1 MIYINRSFKELYQ
14 TFSLSPDSSDDEL
27 RQAYRRILLLN
38 HPDLNPRNIE
48 EATRRTQEIN
58 EAYATL
64 KNYRENPGA
73 FSVDSP
79 NNISVKMDFSIIFE
93 SLIDLKDIARRKDG
107 FQKAFENFQSH
118 PTDTLAA
125 LRLIHASFEAERY
138 KELRELL
145 KHPVLIDASVI
156 LIKLYGNNKAA
167 ITLNRWADQLRQ
179 MNLIEQGLQILED
192 SYSAGVAEE
201 PILDELRS
209 FHYSIAQGYQTE
221 NKNKPEPFIRIKHLS
236 RILDLGFQLDYI
248 YKLLAEAYF
257 EAGDTINALSNLK
270 RAYEINPE
278 LAGAVKISRALGLL
292 PQQEQRSRS
301 KNKKANYVYN
311 HAEQIPHP
319 GQIRIWAR
327 EGSWDKIIAF
337 ADLNLYSRRIIPSAR
352 STIRQI
358 AASLGDCPD
367 TKAKDLICALQGS
380 VYWDVRDA
388 CKASL
393 DRWGKGIKPQLV
405 SEPSTD
411 QHKDIEEI
419 LWNMLVFE
427 TYHPA
432 SDDKY
437 ETVITYLADF
447 TLTSNNPSEVL
458 GSLRKL
464 TRWLEMLGLGEMAQW
479 IRDLIR
485 REAPGTYYVD
495 NHDREN
501 YVQKVQISENLQTK
515 INPILENVKI
525 YAPSKLAQVLASQ
538 MHLKKSNIASGSK
551 KLPEQK
557 SGN

>member
-1 MIYINRSFKELYQ
+1 MTNVNRSSKELYH
-14 TFSLSPDSSDDEL
+14 TFSLSPDCSDDEL
-27 RQAYRRILLLN
+27 RQAYRRLLFIN
-38 HPDLNPRNIE
+38 HPDLNPSNIE

-58 EAYATL
+58 EAYTTL
-64 KNYRENPGA
+64 KDYRENPGT

-79 NNISVKMDFSIIFE
+79 NGISVRVDFSFN
-93 SLIDLKDIARRKDG
+93 LGLQIDLKDIARRKDD
-107 FQKAFENFQSH
+107 FHKAFDNFQNH

-156 LIKLYGNNKAA
+156 LIKLFGNKKAA
-167 ITLNRWADQLRQ
+167 NTLIRWADQLRQ

-192 SYSAGVAEE
+192 SYSAGMTEE

-221 NKNKPEPFIRIKHLS
+221 DKKKPEPSIRIKHLS

-257 EAGDTINALSNLK
+257 ETGDTINALSKLK

-278 LAGAVKISRALGLL
+278 LTGAVKISRALGIL
-292 PQQEQRSRS
+292 PQQEQQSRS
-301 KNKKANYVYN
+301 KSVKVNYVFN
-311 HAEQIPHP
+311 LPEQIPHP
-319 GQIRIWAR
+319 SQIRIWAS

-337 ADLNLYSRRIIPSAR
+337 ADLNLYSPRIIPSAR

-367 TKAKDLICALQGS
+367 TKAKDLLCALQDS

-405 SEPSTD
+405 SEPFTD
-411 QHKDIEEI
+411 QQKDIEEI

-427 TYHPA
+427 AYHPA

-437 ETVITYLADF
+437 ESVITYLANR
-447 TLTSNNPSEVL
+447 TLTSNTPAEVL

-485 REAPGTYYVD
+485 HEAPGTYYVD
-495 NHDREN
+495 SHDREN
-501 YVQKVQISENLQTK
+501 YVQKVQISDNLQAK

-525 YAPSKLAQVLASQ
+525 YASGKLAQVLASQ
-538 MHLKKSNIASGSK
+538 MHIKKSNIPSGNK
-551 KLPEQK
+551 KLPKQK
-557 SGN
+557 LNK

>member
-1 MIYINRSFKELYQ
+1 
-14 TFSLSPDSSDDEL
+14 
-27 RQAYRRILLLN
+27 
-38 HPDLNPRNIE
+38 
-48 EATRRTQEIN
+48 
-58 EAYATL
+58 
-64 KNYRENPGA
+64 
-73 FSVDSP
+73 
-79 NNISVKMDFSIIFE
+79 
-93 SLIDLKDIARRKDG
+93 
-107 FQKAFENFQSH
+107 
-118 PTDTLAA
+118 

-156 LIKLYGNNKAA
+156 LIKLYGIEKAA
-167 ITLNRWADQLRQ
+167 NPLIRWADQLRQ

-192 SYSAGVAEE
+192 SYSAGMAEE

-221 NKNKPEPFIRIKHLS
+221 DKKKPEPSIRIKHLS

-257 EAGDTINALSNLK
+257 EAGDTINALSKLK

-278 LAGAVKISRALGLL
+278 LTGAVKISRALGIL

-301 KNKKANYVYN
+301 KSAKANYVYN
-311 HAEQIPHP
+311 HPEQIPHP
-319 GQIRIWAR
+319 SQIRIWAS

-337 ADLNLYSRRIIPSAR
+337 ADLNSYSPRIIPSAR

-367 TKAKDLICALQGS
+367 TKAKDLICDLQGY

-405 SEPSTD
+405 SEPFTD
-411 QHKDIEEI
+411 QQKDIEEI

-437 ETVITYLADF
+437 ETVITYLADR
-447 TLTSNNPSEVL
+447 TLTSNTPSEVL

-485 REAPGTYYVD
+485 REAPGTNYVD
-495 NHDREN
+495 SHDREN
-501 YVQKVQISENLQTK
+501 YLQKVQISENLQTK
-515 INPILENVKI
+515 INPILDNVKI
-525 YAPSKLAQVLASQ
+525 YASGKLAQVLASQ
-538 MHLKKSNIASGSK
+538 MPLKNSNIPSGYK
-551 KLPEQK
+551 KLPE
-557 SGN
+557 

>member
-1 MIYINRSFKELYQ
+1 MMYVNRSSKELYQ
-14 TFSLSPDSSDDEL
+14 TFSLSPDCSDDEL
-27 RQAYRRILLLN
+27 RQAYRRLLFLN

-58 EAYATL
+58 EAYTTL
-64 KNYRENPGA
+64 KEYRENPGTFA
-73 FSVDSP
+73 VDSP
-79 NNISVKMDFSIIFE
+79 NGISVRVGFSFN
-93 SLIDLKDIARRKDG
+93 LGLQIDLKDIARRKDD
-107 FQKAFENFQSH
+107 FHKAFDNFRNH

-156 LIKLYGNNKAA
+156 LIKLYGIEKAA
-167 ITLNRWADQLRQ
+167 NPLIRWADQLRQ

-192 SYSAGVAEE
+192 SYSAGMAEE

-221 NKNKPEPFIRIKHLS
+221 DKKKPEPSIRIKHLS

-257 EAGDTINALSNLK
+257 EAGDTINALSKLK

-278 LAGAVKISRALGLL
+278 LTGAVKISRALGIL

-301 KNKKANYVYN
+301 KSAKANYVYN
-311 HAEQIPHP
+311 HPEQIPHP
-319 GQIRIWAR
+319 SQIRIWAS

-337 ADLNLYSRRIIPSAR
+337 ADLNSYSPRIIPSAR

-405 SEPSTD
+405 SEPFTD
-411 QHKDIEEI
+411 QQKDIEEI

-437 ETVITYLADF
+437 ETVITYLADR
-447 TLTSNNPSEVL
+447 TLTSNTPSEVL

-485 REAPGTYYVD
+485 REAPGTNYVD
-495 NHDREN
+495 SHDREN
-501 YVQKVQISENLQTK
+501 YLQKVQISENLQTK
-515 INPILENVKI
+515 INPILDNVKI
-525 YAPSKLAQVLASQ
+525 YASGKLAQVLASQ
-538 MHLKKSNIASGSK
+538 MPLKKSNIPSGYK
-551 KLPEQK
+551 KLPE
-557 SGN
+557 

>member
-1 MIYINRSFKELYQ
+1 MTHVNRSSKELYH
-14 TFSLSPDSSDDEL
+14 TFSLSPDCSDDEL
-27 RQAYRRILLLN
+27 RQAYRRLLFIN
-38 HPDLNPRNIE
+38 HPDLNPSNIE

-58 EAYATL
+58 EAYTTL
-64 KNYRENPGA
+64 KDYRENPGT

-79 NNISVKMDFSIIFE
+79 NGISVRVDFSFN
-93 SLIDLKDIARRKDG
+93 LGLQIDLKDIARRKDD
-107 FQKAFENFQSH
+107 FHKAFDNFQNH

-156 LIKLYGNNKAA
+156 LIKLFGNKKAA
-167 ITLNRWADQLRQ
+167 NTLIRWADQLRQ

-192 SYSAGVAEE
+192 SYSAGMTEE

-221 NKNKPEPFIRIKHLS
+221 DKKKPEPSIRIKHLS

-257 EAGDTINALSNLK
+257 ETGDTINALSKLK

-278 LAGAVKISRALGLL
+278 LTGAVKISRALGIL
-292 PQQEQRSRS
+292 PQQEQQSRS
-301 KNKKANYVYN
+301 KSVKVNYVFN
-311 HAEQIPHP
+311 LPEQIPHP
-319 GQIRIWAR
+319 SQIRIWAS

-337 ADLNLYSRRIIPSAR
+337 ADLNLYSPRIIPSAR

-367 TKAKDLICALQGS
+367 TKAKDLLCALQDS

-405 SEPSTD
+405 SEPFTD
-411 QHKDIEEI
+411 QQKDIEEI

-427 TYHPA
+427 AYHPA

-437 ETVITYLADF
+437 ESVITYLANR
-447 TLTSNNPSEVL
+447 TLTSNTPTEVL

-485 REAPGTYYVD
+485 HEAPGTYYVD
-495 NHDREN
+495 SHDREN
-501 YVQKVQISENLQTK
+501 YVQKVQISDNLQAK

-525 YAPSKLAQVLASQ
+525 YASGKLAQVLASQ
-538 MHLKKSNIASGSK
+538 MHIKKSNIPSGNK
-551 KLPEQK
+551 KLPKQK
-557 SGN
+557 LGK